1 MYVVCVDRKI
11 EMILWYIDECKQ
23 QPHNKCQSNNQ
34 VPPNPKSIIKMA
46 SSTMSLKSNVM
57 KTMTGVYKQA
67 MKEAIMSCSE
77 LYGFNGEEALSRMGV
92 EKMTGVVENK
102 SSKKEPR
109 AAKVEK
115 AKVPFPFEAMD
126 ESKCCA
132 LKANHGLYTQCQSL
146 RKKENDYCGPCE
158 KQCHKNESG
167 RPPNGVVQE
176 RMNPEF
182 KGPKGDAPKHFT
194 AVMKK
199 LKLSKEQVEEEAAKF
214 GLTIS
219 EEHFIAPENATK
231 RGRPSKKGTSDGES
245 SSEPKKRGRPKKAA
259 KEVQPE
265 EVDDLF
271 ASLVSNVENDDD
283 SVVETETS
291 SLSGSE
297 GDESESKASKKAAKK
312 VESEELKAMK
322 AAEKETKKA
331 AADEA
336 KAKKEAEKAAKKAAA
351 DDAKAKKEA
360 ETKAKK
366 EAAEAEKAKKE
377 AEKEALK
384 QAKEAKKTAEEK
396 EKADKKAA
404 LEAKKQVKFAA
415 PAKSEAEPAPVALKV
430 KKFEYKG
437 TKYLRAPSTGVVY
450 NMEQDEV
457 GKWNEETNE
466 IDFNAELEELEE
478 EEEQDDA

>member
-1 MYVVCVDRKI
+1 
-11 EMILWYIDECKQ
+11 
-23 QPHNKCQSNNQ
+23 
-34 VPPNPKSIIKMA
+34 
-46 SSTMSLKSNVM
+46 MSLKSNVM

-146 RKKENDYCGPCE
+146 RKKDNDYCGPCE

-176 RMNPEF
+176 RMDAEF

-214 GLTIS
+214 GITIS

-297 GDESESKASKKAAKK
+297 GDESESKIAKREAKK
-312 VESEELKAMK
+312 GETEEVKAMK

-331 AADEA
+331 AAYEA
-336 KAKKEAEKAAKKAAA
+336 KAKKEAETKAKKEAVEAEKAAKKAAA
-351 DDAKAKKEA
+351 DEAKAKKEA
-360 ETKAKK
+360 ESKAKK

-404 LEAKKQVKFAA
+404 LEAKKQTKSAG
-415 PAKSEAEPAPVALKV
+415 PAKLEAEPAPVALKV
-430 KKFEYKG
+430 KKFDYKG
-437 TKYLRAPSTGVVY
+437 SKYLRAPSTGVVY

-478 EEEQDDA
+478 EEEEEDA